1 MIAAILIAAS
11 YFALALFLGY
21 VVTVGLSMVATFGIT
36 AAASRDF
43 VVQDFRLRRDFK
55 MAQDAAWLVCVTIG
69 GYVSAVAAGKNHPW
83 LTALTLIAI
92 LVGVLWLNVWEM
104 RQRGLQHQ
112 IVMSVLSAVG
122 VLAAFALRIK

>member
-21 VVTVGLSMVATFGIT
+21 LVTVGILMAATLGVT
-36 AAASRDF
+36 AASRDF
-43 VVQDFRLRRDFK
+43 VVKDFRIRREFK
-55 MAQDAAWLVCVTIG
+55 LIQDAIWLVCVMIG

-83 LTALTLIAI
+83 LTAIGLVAI
-92 LVGVLWLNVWEM
+92 LTAVLWVNVWEM
-104 RQRGLQHQ
+104 RQRGLPHQ
-112 IVMSVLSAVG
+112 IAMSVLSAVG